1 MAQLYSM
8 GRTYQVTAINLQIQG
23 LGESDR
29 LITILSPERG
39 IQRVVA
45 PGARKPQSPL
55 AGRTGLLVVNQL
67 ELRVGRSLDRISQ
80 ATLLHT
86 HHHLAQEYTRWV
98 TAQYFS
104 ELVLGQALAN
114 LAQGELYTTFVELLA
129 ALSHLP
135 THDPWE
141 MVVRGVMRLLTLAGL
156 QPQVRLCCLTGQP
169 VSPQER
175 LGFSIP
181 LGGLVRL
188 PLPPDAALCRV
199 LQGVQVQ
206 LLQALNVPPLQPVPT
221 LAPWRSLEPLLRGYA
236 EYHLERAIRSAPL
249 LYSTITPEPRQCP

>member
-1 MAQLYSM
+1 M
-8 GRTYQVTAINLQIQG
+8 GRTYQVTAINLHLQG
-23 LGESDR
+23 FGEADR

-39 IQRVVA
+39 VQRVVA

-55 AGRTGLLVVNQL
+55 SGRTGLLVVNQL
-67 ELRVGRSLDRISQ
+67 ELRVGRSLDRITQ
-80 ATLLHT
+80 AILLHT
-86 HHHLAQEYTRWV
+86 HHELAQEYTRWV
-98 TAQYFS
+98 TAQYFT

-114 LAQGELYTTFVELLA
+114 LAQGELYHTFIELLA
-129 ALSHLP
+129 SLVHLP
-135 THDPWE
+135 SEEPWE

-188 PLPPDAALCRV
+188 PLPLDTPPCRV
-199 LQGVQVQ
+199 LSARQVQ
-206 LLQALNVPPLQPVPT
+206 LLQALHSPPLQPIPAF
-221 LAPWRSLEPLLRGYA
+221 APWRSLEPLLRGYA
-236 EYHLERAIRSAPL
+236 EYHLERGIRSAPL
-249 LYSTITPEPRQCP
+249 LYSTITPAPQQCP